1 MNQKLTFDH
10 FKKINIHKRSF
21 RLISVICLI
30 LLFNYKQC
38 VQASM
43 QEIPPN
49 YVDPDGETFT

>member
-1 MNQKLTFDH
+1 MNQNLNFDH
-10 FKKINIHKRSF
+10 FKKINIHKGSF

-30 LLFNYKQC
+30 LVFNYKQC
-38 VQASM
+38 AQASM